1 MKHPLATARLALGL
15 ICVLG
20 VVAIGCSSAPQV
32 QLDPK
37 PLPPGVSFQGEW
49 YSPQYENMV
58 IEQKGSVVTG
68 TFSYKEGGSFEGRAD
83 GDTLTFTW
91 IQEGNKTTAVS
102 GAEGSGYFVLSPDG
116 KRLEGEWGYGDLLT
130 GGGSWTAER
139 IQKDRGEAFDP
150 DAPIFNN

>member
-1 MKHPLATARLALGL
+1 MTPAIFDTLLTLGSDARGRVNS
-15 ICVLG
+15 VL
-20 VVAIGCSSAPQV
+20 
-32 QLDPK
+32 
-37 PLPPGVSFQGEW
+37 
-49 YSPQYENMV
+49 M
-58 IEQKGSVVTG
+58 
-68 TFSYKEGGSFEGRAD
+68 KEGGSFEGRAD